1 VTTLCL
7 NMIVKD
13 EAHVI
18 RRCLDSVKPL
28 IDYWV
33 IVDTG
38 SSDGTQDVIREY
50 MQDIPGELFE
60 RPWKDFGHN
69 RSEALELAKGKADY
83 LFIID
88 ADEVFETPAGFQMP
102 ELVQDEYMIL
112 HRIYGNTSF
121 YLTQIVRDNLDWRYE
136 GVLHEYI
143 TCDEAHVK
151 TSLEGPVTIGHF
163 DSARNRQDQKSK
175 YANDARVL
183 ERALESDPDNT
194 RYVFY
199 LAQSY
204 RDSGVLHKAIQ
215 HYQRRADMGGWEEEI
230 WYSLFQIG
238 AVREAMGAVEHLV
251 VDAYLTAYQYRP
263 ARAEPMHNLAR
274 FYRLREQFAPAHLFA
289 SRAAETSRPNDGL
302 FLDDSVYD
310 WRCLDEYA
318 ISAFYVGEIE
328 AAREANLRLLAEGRV
343 PESEL
348 PRIRKNLEFC
358 EPPEESGTS

>member
-1 VTTLCL
+1 MTTLCL

-18 RRCLDSVKPL
+18 RRCLDSVKPF
-28 IDYWV
+28 IDHWV

-38 SSDGTQDVIREY
+38 SSDGTQDVIRDY
-50 MQDIPGELFE
+50 MKDIPGELHE

-69 RSEALELAKGKADY
+69 RTQALELAKGKADY
-83 LFIID
+83 IFIID
-88 ADEVFETPAGFQMP
+88 ADEVFETPSDFHIP
-102 ELVQDEYMIL
+102 ELTHDEYAIL
-112 HRIYGNTSF
+112 HRIYDNTSF
-121 YLTQIVRDNLDWRYE
+121 YLTQIVRDGLDWRYE
-136 GVLHEYI
+136 GVLHEYV
-143 TCDEAHVK
+143 TCDEAHEK
-151 TSLEGPVTIGHF
+151 TTLEGPITIGHF

-183 ERALESDPDNT
+183 ERALESDPDNA

-204 RDSGVLHKAIQ
+204 RDAGHLRKAIQ
-215 HYQRRADMGGWEEEI
+215 TYQRRADMDGWDEET

-238 AVREAMGAVEHLV
+238 ALKEATEAGEHLV

-263 ARAEPMHNLAR
+263 ARAETMHNLAR
-274 FYRLREQFAPAHLFA
+274 FYRLREQFAPAYLFA
-289 SRAAETSRPNDGL
+289 KRAIETRRPGDGL

-328 AAREANLRLLAEGRV
+328 AAREANEQLLAEGKV
-343 PESEL
+343 PEAEL
-348 PRIRKNLEFC
+348 PRIRKNLKFC
-358 EPPEESGTS
+358 KTPEETGTS